1 MATKKKTKKLA
12 KKKSSGLMKFLE
24 AAVVLG
30 AVAGVLIKFFKG
42 EQKKK

>member
-1 MATKKKTKKLA
+1 
-12 KKKSSGLMKFLE
+12 MKFLE
-24 AAVVLG
+24 AIVVFG